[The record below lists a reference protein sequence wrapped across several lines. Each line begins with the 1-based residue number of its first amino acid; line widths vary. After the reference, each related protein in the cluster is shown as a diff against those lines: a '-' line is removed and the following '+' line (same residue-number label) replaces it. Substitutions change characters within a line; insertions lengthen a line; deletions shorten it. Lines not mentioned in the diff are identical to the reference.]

1 MKRLRELM
9 IENELTYQKLSD
21 RLKERNINVTPDA
34 LRKWTVGARKPNV
47 YKALDLAFFLMF
59 QSIIWSEGA
68 IKDE

>member
-34 LRKWTVGARKPNV
+34 LRKWAVGARKPNV
-47 YKALDLAFFLMF
+47 YKALDLASFF
-59 QSIIWSEGA
+59 
-68 IKDE
+68 